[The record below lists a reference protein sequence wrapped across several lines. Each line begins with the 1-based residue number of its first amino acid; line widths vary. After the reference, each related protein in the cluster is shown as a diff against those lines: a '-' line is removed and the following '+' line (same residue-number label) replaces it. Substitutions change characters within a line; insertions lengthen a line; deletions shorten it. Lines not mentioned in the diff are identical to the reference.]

1 MTEYIERDAAV
12 KIAEKYGIC
21 NGNVLGRHSGVADCI
36 ASEIARLPAANV
48 APIWWAIDSTS
59 SGEFDSCRNP
69 VSISFGCSLALADSS
84 ETVQSDGNI
93 PQLVVRTKYAGDV
106 YTALVELGWEPDTAA
121 AFLEKIPDANGGL
134 ERPCREGQSIL
145 YCDDEPFVYADP
157 EGDDD
162 NETD

>member
-21 NGNVLGRHSGVADCI
+21 NGSALGRHSGIADII

-48 APIWWAIDSTS
+48 APIWWAIDLIS
-59 SGEFDSCRNP
+59 SGESDFCRNP
-69 VSISFGCSLALADSS
+69 VSISFGCSLTRTDRS
-84 ETVQSDGNI
+84 ETVQSDGNT

-121 AFLEKIPDANGGL
+121 AFLGEIPDANGGL
-134 ERPCREGQSIL
+134 KRPCRNGVKEG
-145 YCDDEPFVYADP
+145 
-157 EGDDD
+157 
-162 NETD
+162 

>member
-12 KIAEKYGIC
+12 KIAEKYGTC
-21 NGNVLGRHSGVADCI
+21 NGSALGRHSGVADCI

-48 APIWWAIDSTS
+48 VPIWWARDSIS
-59 SGEFDSCRNP
+59 SGEFGSCRNP
-69 VSISFGCSLALADSS
+69 VSISLGCSPALADSS
-84 ETVQSDGNI
+84 ETVRSDGDT

-134 ERPCREGQSIL
+134 EHPCRERQSIF